1 MGVKPIPYLT
11 GEFVK
16 RNQDGEAIF
25 RTGKKDEKGND
36 RFEVFDDRHTFEAVS
51 APRPAPAP
59 PAPVPAVKRYPAGP
73 GFRAVRELR
82 KTPGGRRKAKVTTKK
97 AAKKT
102 CSPGYDVYNF
112 RKTRKG
118 VFYDCLPKKRKT
130 RRNRK

>member
-1 MGVKPIPYLT
+1 MPARPTKSDVGKRYNVFFRDSEYGKNMGVKPDVPVWT
-11 GEFVK
+11 GKFTRIEK
-16 RNQDGEAIF
+16 GEAIIEKDK
-25 RTGKKDEKGND
+25 TGVEGSFGKSY
-36 RFEVFDDRHTFEAVS
+36 RFEEVS
-51 APRPAPAP
+51 GGGTRS
-59 PAPVPAVKRYPAGP
+59 
-73 GFRAVRELR
+73 RAQP
-82 KTPGGRRKAKVTTKK
+82 KTRK